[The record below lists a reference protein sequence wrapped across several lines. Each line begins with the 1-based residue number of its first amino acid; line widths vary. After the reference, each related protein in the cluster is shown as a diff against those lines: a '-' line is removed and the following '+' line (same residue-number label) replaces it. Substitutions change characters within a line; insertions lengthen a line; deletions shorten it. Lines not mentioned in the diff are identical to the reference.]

1 MSVRF
6 KFKNDLDYQ
15 AIPCDGFH
23 ISVRDLKRSII
34 RLKKFGK
41 ITDFDLV
48 VTNSQT
54 LHVYLDDEELISK
67 NTTLT
72 VQRAP
77 LSEGKKKVWEDEK
90 GLEASLLASAQATSS
105 YSSIP
110 GLGQAGG
117 GREGESEDDRIS
129 RMMSNST
136 EMYSDKHWVKYK
148 GQKAFAEGSKPPP
161 HWKCSKCL
169 ANHWVSDCPF
179 ANNDMKR
186 TTGIPRS
193 FLKPAESNVPGAKI
207 NPQGLIVINEME
219 KQAYS
224 QTKVE
229 RSPWL
234 PDLTPAMPKAIVPA
248 ELLCPICSELLKD
261 AVMMPCCAGSACDEC
276 GRNAIVDSEGN
287 KCPLCC
293 EVANP
298 EELIPFRHF
307 RDKVRCS
314 IVLSDPRARWTSS
327 VTPPGT
333 WRPPSWRP
341 LPSQACPI

>member
-15 AIPCDGFH
+15 PIPCDGFH

-34 RLKKFGK
+34 RLKKFGNV
-41 ITDFDLV
+41 TDFDLV

-77 LSEGKKKVWEDEK
+77 LGEGKKKVWEDEK
-90 GLEASLLASAQATSS
+90 GVDAAVLASAQINSNSTFA
-105 YSSIP
+105 SIP
-110 GLGQAGG
+110 GLGGSS
-117 GREGESEDDRIS
+117 RDGETEEERIS
-129 RMMSNST
+129 KMMSNST

-148 GQKAFAEGSKPPP
+148 GQKAFVEGAKPPP

-169 ANHWVSDCPF
+169 GNHWVSDCPF

-224 QTKVE
+224 QNKVE

-234 PDLTPAMPKAIVPA
+234 PDDRAPLQPKANIPS
-248 ELLCPICSELLKD
+248 ELLCPICHDLLKD

-276 GRNAIVDSEGN
+276 GRNGILESEGN
-287 KCPLCC
+287 KCPVCG
-293 EVANP
+293 EAANP
-298 EELIPFRHF
+298 EELIPYRLF
-307 RDKVRCS
+307 RDKVDKFRNS
-314 IVLSDPRARWTSS
+314 TGYTPRP
-327 VTPPGT
+327 V
-333 WRPPSWRP
+333 
-341 LPSQACPI
+341 PIALNLVKTIPCCISYKVVH